1 VKKVLLIILFFSFY
15 AGFSQYDSNVT
26 LLLNDTLV
34 ESEKTDINNLVSVFD
49 EYFGSRDR
57 NKKGSNYKPFVKW
70 ECHQRNK

>member
-15 AGFSQYDSNVT
+15 AGFSQYDSNAT
-26 LLLNDTLV
+26 SLLNDSI
-34 ESEKTDINNLVSVFD
+34 EQSEKADINHLVSVFD
-49 EYFGSRDR
+49 EYFGIRDR

>member
-15 AGFSQYDSNVT
+15 AGFSQDNSNAT
-26 LLLNDTLV
+26 LLLNDSI
-34 ESEKTDINNLVSVFD
+34 EQSEKADINHLVSVFD